1 MISFEGGRRRRRR
14 GKRRRKGPPKQ
25 KDAPNA
31 AAAAA
36 VDDEE
41 HQRALEEQWMSGMT
55 GLDEA
60 ATAGSS
66 GEPWSWSSDLGLLFL
81 AARHD

>member
-1 MISFEGGRRRRRR
+1 MISFEGGRRR
-14 GKRRRKGPPKQ
+14 
-25 KDAPNA
+25 N
-31 AAAAA
+31 
-36 VDDEE
+36 DEE

-66 GEPWSWSSDLGLLFL
+66 GEGKCLPPPPPPPWSWSSDLGLLFL